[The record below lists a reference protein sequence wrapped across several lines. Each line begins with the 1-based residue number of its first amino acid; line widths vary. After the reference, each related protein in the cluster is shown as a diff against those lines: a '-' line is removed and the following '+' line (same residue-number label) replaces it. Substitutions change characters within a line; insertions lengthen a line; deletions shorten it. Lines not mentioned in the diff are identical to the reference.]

1 VLTSAHA
8 ADAIEQRYGA
18 HPGARRLH
26 RRVHRARRRPGP
38 GDSVSGLEMTRETRG
53 DIVVFDPAR
62 VPHGIELSDDSILRA
77 RSRLYSVSV
86 ERRAGAPRPAG
97 LDGT

>member
-1 VLTSAHA
+1 
-8 ADAIEQRYGA
+8 
-18 HPGARRLH
+18 
-26 RRVHRARRRPGP
+26 
-38 GDSVSGLEMTRETRG
+38 MTRETRG
-53 DIVVFDPAR
+53 DIVVFDSAR
-62 VPHGIELSDDSILRA
+62 VPHGIELSDDPILRA

>member
-1 VLTSAHA
+1 
-8 ADAIEQRYGA
+8 
-18 HPGARRLH
+18 
-26 RRVHRARRRPGP
+26 
-38 GDSVSGLEMTRETRG
+38 MTRETRG